1 MGARLYFGVLVA
13 AVMAVPASAVD
24 MGFYDSPFSGGP
36 GMSPHGGKAV
46 AAESVD
52 GTLRL
57 RASLGATYLE
67 GNEFVYAGDYRV
79 SKLIWQT
86 MAPILRGS
94 VSADLGHG
102 ISISAEGSAAI
113 RGNSHMVDYDWLAG
127 DDTFENWTH
136 RSEHPDTHLAHF
148 WTGSASI
155 GYDLANVQDA
165 VIRMHGGFQYTDVK
179 WDAFGGSYV
188 YSTSGTLRDDIGNF
202 ADGEPGISYRQQ
214 MPEVFVG
221 VDGEQYYG
229 KLRVGGLMRAG
240 LVVGAVATDDHW
252 MRDLRFTDT
261 IYVQPSVELGLDAG
275 YALGPMAELT
285 LAGRFKHMFEQRGDT
300 AIYNTVA
307 GTTAHSSN
315 GAAASF
321 TQLDISAGLRARF

>member
-1 MGARLYFGVLVA
+1 MRARVIFCSLAA
-13 AVMAVPASAVD
+13 AVAVTPAGAVD
-24 MGFYDSPFSGGP
+24 LGYYAPLSSGGY
-36 GMSPHGGKAV
+36 GMAPHSV
-46 AAESVD
+46 PSVSAESVD
-52 GTLRL
+52 GSLRL

-86 MAPILRGS
+86 TAPLLRGS

-102 ISISAEGSAAI
+102 ISIAAEGSVAM
-113 RGNSHMVDYDWLAG
+113 GGDSHMVDYDWLGG
-127 DDTFENWTH
+127 DDTLENWTH
-136 RSEHPDTHLAHF
+136 RSEHPDTDLAHF
-148 WTGSASI
+148 WTGSATI
-155 GYDLANVQDA
+155 GYDLANVPDA
-165 VIRMHGGFQYTDVK
+165 VIRLHGGFQYTDVK

-188 YSTSGTLRDDIGNF
+188 YSDAGFRDDVGSF
-202 ADGEPGISYRQQ
+202 ADGAPAISYQQQ
-214 MPEVFVG
+214 MPEVFLG

-261 IYVQPSVELGLDAG
+261 IYLQPSVELGLDAG
-275 YALGPMAELT
+275 YAIGPMAELT

-307 GTTAHSSN
+307 GTTTHSTN

-321 TQLDISAGLRARF
+321 TQLDITAGLRARF

>member
-1 MGARLYFGVLVA
+1 MPPYGA
-13 AVMAVPASAVD
+13 
-24 MGFYDSPFSGGP
+24 
-36 GMSPHGGKAV
+36 KAV
-46 AAESVD
+46 TAESVD
-52 GTLRL
+52 GTMRL

-67 GNEFVYAGDYRV
+67 GNEFVYSGNYRV

-86 MAPILRGS
+86 MAPVLRGS
-94 VSADLGHG
+94 ASADLGHG
-102 ISISAEGSAAI
+102 ISISAEGSVAMQ
-113 RGNSHMVDYDWLAG
+113 GDSHMVDYDWLAG
-127 DDTFENWTH
+127 DDTFDNWTH

-148 WTGSASI
+148 WTGSASL
-155 GYDLANVQDA
+155 GYEIANVHDA
-165 VIRMHGGFQYTDVK
+165 VIRLHGGFQYTDVK

-188 YSTSGTLRDDIGNF
+188 YSSSDTLRDNIGDF
-202 ADGEPGISYRQQ
+202 ADGAPAISYRQQ

-261 IYVQPSVELGLDAG
+261 IYVQPAMELGLDAG
-275 YALGPMAELT
+275 YELGGNVELT

-300 AIYNTVA
+300 ATYNTVS
-307 GTTAHSSN
+307 GTTQYFTDA
-315 GAAASF
+315 AAASF
-321 TQLDISAGLRARF
+321 TQLEVTAGLRARF